1 MWKQWKAEN
10 PGGELEV
17 SMPEE
22 VLNVFAASRGGVAWT
37 WTLGKGHQHTSQSQR
52 WLMTLSPNCTPF

>member
-22 VLNVFAASRGGVAWT
+22 VLNVFPAPGEVW
-37 WTLGKGHQHTSQSQR
+37 LDVDPGKGHQHTSQSQR